1 MATAYSSVSA
11 GRRNFLRGNFNNRC
25 DVIRPPWA
33 LAEERFRASCTRCD
47 ECITACHAHLLS
59 RGDDGYPQVSFSDA
73 GCDFCADCLK
83 ACQAGA
89 LQGAAGGDPQ
99 LAWRHVPRINDT
111 CLSVRGVVCRACGDY
126 CEPRALRFSL
136 LTRGRA
142 LPEIDAASCTG
153 CGQCLAVCPANA
165 ISIHVAQEVTS

>member
-1 MATAYSSVSA
+1 MATACSSVSA
-11 GRRNFLRGNFNNRC
+11 GRRNFLRGNFSNRWN
-25 DVIRPPWA
+25 VIRPPWA

-47 ECITACHAHLLS
+47 DCIRSCHARLL
-59 RGDDGYPQVSFSDA
+59 RRDEQGYPVVSFSDA
-73 GCDFCADCLK
+73 GCDFCGVCLQ
-83 ACQAGA
+83 ACQPGA
-89 LQGAAGGDPQ
+89 LHADRPDPQ
-99 LAWRHVPRINDT
+99 RAWRHVPRINDA
-111 CLSVRGVVCRACGDY
+111 CLSFRGVVCRACGDY

-142 LPEIDAASCTG
+142 LPDIDAASCTG